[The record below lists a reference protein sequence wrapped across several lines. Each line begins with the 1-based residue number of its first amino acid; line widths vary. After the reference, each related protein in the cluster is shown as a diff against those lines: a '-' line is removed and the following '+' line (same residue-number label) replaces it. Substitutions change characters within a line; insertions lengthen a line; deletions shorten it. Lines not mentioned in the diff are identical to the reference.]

1 MQVFKIHIK
10 KSHPDYREAVRQ
22 MEISKRYYNK
32 LNFLARQTYFH
43 HTKKPYK
50 LTGDQTLDNWILGD
64 NYNGSAV
71 GFEPLRK
78 PLTQKIRIN
87 SKVAQGIGRNL
98 AGNWQSYFGH
108 RKAGLSAEIPKYN
121 RHKYH
126 VVPYNLQAI
135 SKRALNNGIIKPA
148 GFKKGL
154 MLPKSCNPDSV
165 QACSLVCKNGKIW
178 LIVAYNEAMVEKVK
192 RGKVLAAIDLGVNDI
207 VAMAF
212 SDKSSPIVISDKHI
226 KSWNQNWNKIVAKRK
241 NGQQYYWSNRLDA
254 VTSTRNLRMEQ
265 FINRAG
271 NVIVNKLIE
280 HNVGRLIIGKNEGW
294 KQNVNLGKKNNQNF
308 VQIPFARLAN
318 NIAYKAESVGIRVV
332 FQEESYTSQASFISQ
347 DPIPIYSEKDK
358 TKHVF
363 SGKRRPRGKYT
374 DGDTVIHADINAA
387 FNIMRKNKKNN
398 AIKIW
403 GEKKNIQPLGIKLYA

>member
-1 MQVFKIHIK
+1 MQVLKIHIK

-50 LTGDQTLDNWILGD
+50 LTGDQTLDNWILSD
-64 NYNGSAV
+64 NYNGNMA

-78 PLTQKIRIN
+78 ILTQKFKIN
-87 SKVAQGIGRNL
+87 SKVAQGTYRNL

-121 RHKYH
+121 KHKYH
-126 VVPYNLQAI
+126 LVQYNRQAI
-135 SKRALNNGIIKPA
+135 SKRALNEGIIKPA

-154 MLPKSCNPDSV
+154 MLPKWCNPDSV

-178 LIVAYNEAMVEKVK
+178 LIVTYNEAMVEKAK

-226 KSWNQNWNKIVAKRK
+226 KSWNQN
-241 NGQQYYWSNRLDA
+241 
-254 VTSTRNLRMEQ
+254 
-265 FINRAG
+265 
-271 NVIVNKLIE
+271 
-280 HNVGRLIIGKNEGW
+280 
-294 KQNVNLGKKNNQNF
+294 
-308 VQIPFARLAN
+308 
-318 NIAYKAESVGIRVV
+318 
-332 FQEESYTSQASFISQ
+332 
-347 DPIPIYSEKDK
+347 
-358 TKHVF
+358 
-363 SGKRRPRGKYT
+363 
-374 DGDTVIHADINAA
+374 
-387 FNIMRKNKKNN
+387 
-398 AIKIW
+398 
-403 GEKKNIQPLGIKLYA
+403 